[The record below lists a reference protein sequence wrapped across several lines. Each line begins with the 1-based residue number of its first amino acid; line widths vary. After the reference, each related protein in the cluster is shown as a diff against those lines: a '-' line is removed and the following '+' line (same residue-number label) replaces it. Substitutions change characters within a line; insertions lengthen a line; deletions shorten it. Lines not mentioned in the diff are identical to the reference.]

1 MKEFS
6 RLPIMKVG
14 CIINRKD
21 RKSIINWLD
30 ENQIKI
36 HKDTRKYVYKVE
48 VDLYNIKPLA
58 MEYKSKY
65 PNDWKQRISVLCGG
79 ENEIFNLLLLE
90 IGSEPTPYPTTRV
103 KPTSSFQKDIIK
115 RLLQ

>member
-65 PNDWKQRISVLCGG
+65 PNDWKQRISVICGG
-79 ENEIFNLLLLE
+79 ENELFNLLLLE

-103 KPTSSFQKDIIK
+103 KPTSAFQKDIIK